1 MVEAVAEN
9 GPDPDDGNDP
19 LVTAVT
25 LVAIAFE
32 FIALVS
38 HEAGAQAASLVAW
51 GLRCYLDL
59 RV

>member
-1 MVEAVAEN
+1 MVETVAEGGSN
-9 GPDPDDGNDP
+9 PGDGNDP

-25 LVAIAFE
+25 LVAMTLE

-51 GLRCYLDL
+51 GLRCCLDL
-59 RV
+59 KV